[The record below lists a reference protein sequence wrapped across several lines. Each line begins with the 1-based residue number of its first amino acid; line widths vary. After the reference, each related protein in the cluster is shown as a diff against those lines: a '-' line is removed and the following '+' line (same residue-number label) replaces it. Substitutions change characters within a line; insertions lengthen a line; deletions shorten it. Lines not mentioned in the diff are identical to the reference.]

1 MDFNHFSELIQ
12 FIRRYN
18 SKSVLETGTQ
28 KCWQIWESPHSN
40 PHEWLIANGQ
50 LNYALRIVLLSSQG
64 NPHRNLS
71 MDTHT
76 FDRLLNDYY
85 SWSGHTISDNKIL
98 DNEATVLLDSIKK
111 YEDDNQRQ
119 VRNWSVKLSKIL
131 DQNIVRSHVAILYL
145 QRLAAFQNSGFGHPL
160 SRLHRTIKF
169 IELLDERCKEDLSE
183 TFLSQVGLSIENY
196 FRQFLA
202 CLLLFGEQSHKKGFC
217 DFSKF
222 PDIGS
227 QLQQSGITP
236 NNIKLFVEYNSA
248 PHHLN
253 KDNSFRKKVSKTLN
267 DVAEYYQP
275 FLYNHFL
282 EVPFIKLNDNEFCL
296 PDPLS
301 FTESCWN
308 QTRNIISSVCGNRS
322 TDQSLSSS
330 FESYLENILLPFIC
344 GSSFERITEVKSPN
358 SNQDKRADFI
368 ISTPRSYIVLECKNS
383 VMSADTSACF
393 HADKLADL
401 WCRIHSAYE
410 QIGMTV
416 KALKLDDKPVIPLI
430 LTFYD
435 SIAASTVFEQM
446 LKQTD
451 YCSLMGLSMPP
462 IVRSLHEFE
471 HWISDRSINNWSEL
485 ILANQN
491 NNPSVEPD
499 NKGHRYGHL
508 SNINIL
514 QNIN

>member
-1 MDFNHFSELIQ
+1 MNF
-12 FIRRYN
+12 
-18 SKSVLETGTQ
+18 V
-28 KCWQIWESPHSN
+28 CQI
-40 PHEWLIANGQ
+40 
-50 LNYALRIVLLSSQG
+50 
-64 NPHRNLS
+64 
-71 MDTHT
+71 
-76 FDRLLNDYY
+76 
-85 SWSGHTISDNKIL
+85 
-98 DNEATVLLDSIKK
+98 
-111 YEDDNQRQ
+111 
-119 VRNWSVKLSKIL
+119 
-131 DQNIVRSHVAILYL
+131 
-145 QRLAAFQNSGFGHPL
+145 
-160 SRLHRTIKF
+160 
-169 IELLDERCKEDLSE
+169 
-183 TFLSQVGLSIENY
+183 
-196 FRQFLA
+196 
-202 CLLLFGEQSHKKGFC
+202 LF
-217 DFSKF
+217 
-222 PDIGS
+222 
-227 QLQQSGITP
+227 
-236 NNIKLFVEYNSA
+236 
-248 PHHLN
+248 HL
-253 KDNSFRKKVSKTLN
+253 
-267 DVAEYYQP
+267 
-275 FLYNHFL
+275 
-282 EVPFIKLNDNEFCL
+282 
-296 PDPLS
+296 
-301 FTESCWN
+301 
-308 QTRNIISSVCGNRS
+308 S